1 MISKSVTFGGS
12 CISSKSSENW
22 RSDTMLNRHRPWPQ
36 LSVRDESMERKVS
49 IVVAFT
55 NFSPS
60 KSLGPSG
67 LKTFT
72 IVKIYCNEL
81 ISDQTIIYNYESI
94 FVH

>member
-1 MISKSVTFGGS
+1 MISKSVTFGGG
-12 CISSKSSENW
+12 CISSKSRESW
-22 RSDTMLNRHRPWPQ
+22 RSDPMLNRHGPWPQ
-36 LSVRDESMERKVS
+36 LSVRDESMKRKVS
-49 IVVAFT
+49 ILVAFT
-55 NFSPS
+55 NFSTA

-81 ISDQTIIYNYESI
+81 ITDQTIIYNYESI